1 MRDGLAILP
10 QSDAVDATL
19 LKRALDST
27 TQCYKFLFFRSLL
40 TRVASSDE
48 RSIALVDI
56 LADMIEFAW
65 WPVMHYRLNI
75 GVGQGVHQ
83 MRALV
88 GSKHQDLDERLGPI
102 DVRAHAR
109 RLAGER
115 INAEMQTGVLRY
127 VRFRILSPWFEDVP
141 GHEIDAR
148 IVKASKEEIERR
160 NAPYFFVGRDGIEV
174 AEPWADY
181 FKRNFP
187 IVKGWADLRWL
198 DWVQARNPSVS
209 VGLEKLGPPSQ
220 RQSLAAQTAF
230 LKLALGG
237 VERPLCIFTG
247 EPLEPMRIAL
257 DHFLPRSYVG
267 HDRIWNLVPV
277 APANN
282 SRKGARLPHRE
293 AVGRLAE
300 FHFTAIETASNGH
313 APNWRKYW
321 EEYSSDLRV
330 DPERLLEP
338 GVLADAYIGTVCP
351 MLDIAKRMGFP
362 EGWP

>member
-1 MRDGLAILP
+1 MQAG
-10 QSDAVDATL
+10 
-19 LKRALDST
+19 
-27 TQCYKFLFFRSLL
+27 
-40 TRVASSDE
+40 
-48 RSIALVDI
+48 
-56 LADMIEFAW
+56 
-65 WPVMHYRLNI
+65 VM
-75 GVGQGVHQ
+75 
-83 MRALV
+83 
-88 GSKHQDLDERLGPI
+88 
-102 DVRAHAR
+102 
-109 RLAGER
+109 
-115 INAEMQTGVLRY
+115 RY

-148 IVKASKEEIERR
+148 IAKASKEEIERR
-160 NAPYFFVGRDGIEV
+160 NAPYFFVGRDGIEG
-174 AEPWADY
+174 AEPWADD

-237 VERPLCIFTG
+237 VEQPLCIFTG
-247 EPLEPMRIAL
+247 EPLDPMRIAL

-313 APNWRKYW
+313 APNWRKYRRNT
-321 EEYSSDLRV
+321 SDLRSI
-330 DPERLLEP
+330 ERLQA
-338 GVLADAYIGTVCP
+338 GCLADAYVGTVCP
-351 MLDIAKRMGFP
+351 MLSQSAWGFRRMAAAEVARSVNPQQSAIDSTGRSRRLCSAPSAAASPPAKKLRTSGT
-362 EGWP
+362 